1 MFEELK
7 FHKTGVYLLKMLQ
20 KLDHR
25 AIAVSASSALLESF
39 SFYAGLIFSAKI
51 IDDLLAQAWD
61 LAAVHSAV
69 LILLSLFCG
78 LLQNHLSKAM
88 AVNIRCCIR
97 I

>member
-39 SFYAGLIFSAKI
+39 RFMPG
-51 IDDLLAQAWD
+51 
-61 LAAVHSAV
+61 
-69 LILLSLFCG
+69 
-78 LLQNHLSKAM
+78 
-88 AVNIRCCIR
+88 
-97 I
+97 